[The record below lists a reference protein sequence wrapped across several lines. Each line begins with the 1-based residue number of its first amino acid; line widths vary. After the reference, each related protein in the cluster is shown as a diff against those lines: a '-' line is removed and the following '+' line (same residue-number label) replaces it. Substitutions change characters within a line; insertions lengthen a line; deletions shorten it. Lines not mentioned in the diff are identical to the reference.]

1 MIFFKNQ
8 WMKHLFVIIF
18 LLFSIQII
26 HAQNGALLSPNDPLV
41 KDYGLW
47 EYAGE
52 KNNDLDN
59 PYEEEGL
66 EEEGMGGVPS
76 FGFGMPV
83 EFVGFIA
90 ENSEMSMFAAF
101 RDPDYGFACPNY
113 FTTYKTKKTI
123 EGKFHDTCAV
133 ELEGKTF
140 SIRYKYKKKKGILYL
155 KYKGKWHPYKR
166 FSFDKK

>member
-1 MIFFKNQ
+1 
-8 WMKHLFVIIF
+8 MKIKTKHTFCRICESLC
-18 LLFSIQII
+18 
-26 HAQNGALLSPNDPLV
+26 
-41 KDYGLW
+41 
-47 EYAGE
+47 
-52 KNNDLDN
+52 
-59 PYEEEGL
+59 GL
-66 EEEGMGGVPS
+66 EVDTIDNKI
-76 FGFGMPV
+76 V
-83 EFVGFIA
+83 NI
-90 ENSEMSMFAAF
+90 
-101 RDPDYGFACPNY
+101 RPDANHITTYGFACPNY